1 MNRFRRLTALVLAL
15 MLGLSLCACGKG
27 EKENLFSESSYQNR
41 SDQVVDDGWTDG
53 IDDRYLFEYEVSFE
67 PKSKIEGVIVTGIF
81 DKAATDIQ
89 ILKTRVSRFNDPKA
103 IVGIGPGAFA
113 DHTAIE
119 TVTLSDTV
127 AMIGEGAFE
136 GCTNLKTVELTEA
149 VWLLDQNAFSGC
161 TSLET
166 IGYPGTMAQFEEIQR
181 GDHWAPVEQ
190 TFTIVCADGSLTV
203 DDAGNVVPAA
213 EETEGAKNTDSE
225 NVVSVAEDT
234 EDAKNTVSENV
245 VPAVE
250 ETEGAENTD
259 SGSAAESLST
269 QERPTLEEFSWY
281 EEVSVNGFWDD
292 AVPLRTTEQV
302 LGGWKGFVV
311 RDPDR
316 ERDSYSQELVNVDIS
331 VDGSEAIFMVDSYKI
346 YFDGESYDRSGEDA
360 MRFTG
365 DYFNQE
371 FYVIGPGSISV
382 GFFYEYQGHQ
392 YAMGE
397 MVDPDGVTADFCL
410 MR

>member
-1 MNRFRRLTALVLAL
+1 MNRYKRLTALVLTL
-15 MLGLSLCACGKG
+15 MLALSLCACGE
-27 EKENLFSESSYQNR
+27 EKENLFSEENYQNR

-53 IDDRYLFEYEVSFE
+53 IDDRYIFEYEVSIE
-67 PKSKIEGVIVTGIF
+67 PKSKIEGVMVTAIL
-81 DKAATDIQ
+81 DKAATDVQ
-89 ILKTRVSRFNDPKA
+89 ILRTRVSRFNDPKV

-113 DHTAIE
+113 NHTTIE
-119 TVTLSDTV
+119 KAALSDTV
-127 AMIGEGAFE
+127 AMICEGAFE
-136 GCTNLKTVELTEA
+136 GCTNLKTVELTTT

-166 IGYPGTMAQFEEIQR
+166 IRYTGTMAQFEEIQHE
-181 GDHWAPVEQ
+181 DHWAPAGQ
-190 TFTIVCADGSLTV
+190 TFTIVCSDGSLTV
-203 DDAGNVVPAA
+203 DDSGNVVPAA
-213 EETEGAKNTDSE
+213 EETEGA
-225 NVVSVAEDT
+225 
-234 EDAKNTVSENV
+234 
-245 VPAVE
+245 
-250 ETEGAENTD
+250 ENTD
-259 SGSAAESLST
+259 LGSAAQSLST

-281 EEVSVNGFWDD
+281 KEVSANGFWDD
-292 AVPLRTTEQV
+292 AAPLLTTEQV
-302 LGGWKGFVV
+302 LGGWKGFIV

-316 ERDSYSQELVNVDIS
+316 KRDSYSQELVNVDIS
-331 VDGSEAIFMVDSYKI
+331 VDGSEAIFTVDSYKI

-365 DYFNQE
+365 NYSNQE

-382 GFFYEYQGHQ
+382 GFFYAYQGHQ